1 MKDTSINKK
10 QKLFNFFIVVSLI
23 FSFCFFQ
30 HRLRVISE
38 HIEHVESSIFDIE
51 SRLDDAE
58 DNISSNNSDIEELT
72 NEVRTLSSDLDDIT
86 N

>member
-1 MKDTSINKK
+1 MKK
-10 QKLFNFFIVVSLI
+10 QKWFNFFVVVSLI

-30 HRLRVISE
+30 YRLRVINE
-38 HIEHVESSIFDIE
+38 RIDYIESSIFDIE

-72 NEVRTLSSDLDDIT
+72 DEVANLSSDLDDIT